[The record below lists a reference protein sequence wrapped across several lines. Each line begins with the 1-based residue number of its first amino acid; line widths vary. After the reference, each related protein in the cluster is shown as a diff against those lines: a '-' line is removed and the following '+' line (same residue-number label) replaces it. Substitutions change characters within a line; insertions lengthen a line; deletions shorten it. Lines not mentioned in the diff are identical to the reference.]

1 MIEAAVSLLIP
12 LISFVV
18 CIITAS
24 YLGKTSYFS
33 FLNSRVNRFGSVDGA
48 RGFLALAVFFH
59 HFVITYYWKI
69 EGTWK
74 RPPDDLYQNFGKVGV
89 VIFFM
94 ITGFLFFS
102 KILNKN
108 KSVNWIQLYKSRVF
122 RIVPLYLF
130 SLVIITLIVFV
141 NTNYQVNV
149 SEIRLLKEFIGWGV
163 FFGGT
168 INGFLETKLI
178 NSGVDWTLRYE
189 WLFYL
194 SLPLCAF
201 LIKKLNNFGMYFLF
215 LGSIFL
221 FINPI
226 ANAHFSTAYI
236 IYFCIGGGA
245 YFIAERLKSAT
256 RNREKIV
263 SAINLILMVLVLFYP
278 RTLDFI
284 HVAIIA
290 LLFLLIVSGNDIF
303 GLLSLRSSIVLGEI
317 SYSIYLLHGII
328 LYVIFSMFK
337 PISFSD
343 YSISEFILFMPLVA
357 VLVVLISAITYLF
370 IEKTFIRL
378 GKAFSF
384 NTEKAIIPV
393 KKS

>member
-12 LISFVV
+12 LVSFVV
-18 CIITAS
+18 CILTAN

-69 EGTWK
+69 EGGWK

-130 SLVIITLIVFV
+130 SLIIITLIVFA

-215 LGSIFL
+215 LGSILL
-221 FINPI
+221 FFNPI
-226 ANAHFSTAYI
+226 SNSHFSTEYI

-245 YFIAERLKSAT
+245 CFIAARLKSVIM
-256 RNREKIV
+256 NRDKLV
-263 SAINLILMVLVLFYP
+263 SSINVILILLVLFYP
-278 RTLDFI
+278 KTLDFF
-284 HVAIIA
+284 HVIIIA
-290 LLFLLIVSGNDIF
+290 LLFLLIVAGNSIF
-303 GLLSLRSSIVLGEI
+303 GLLSLRSSVVLGEI

-328 LYVIFSMFK
+328 LYIIFSIFR
-337 PISFSD
+337 PISFVD
-343 YSISEFILFMPLVA
+343 YSIDEFILFMPLIA
-357 VLVVLISAITYLF
+357 VIVIIVSAITYIT

-378 GKAFSF
+378 GKSL
-384 NTEKAIIPV
+384 NVIKD
-393 KKS
+393 KSSPARKS